1 MGSCMRV
8 SQDEWTDEQAMCRV
22 QAHEDHGAFTL
33 LVRRWQMPL
42 HRLAVRMLSDQHRAE
57 DITQEAFSRIFAR
70 RREYRPENR
79 LSTWIWR
86 ITINLCHDELRRRRR
101 RPESPLEG
109 RGSAPEDSCETNE
122 GTDRDYA
129 AASATPAEHAALA
142 DSARQVRQA
151 LRELPELYR
160 SVIILRHYEGLKFT
174 EIAAVLGIPE
184 GTVKSRMVEG
194 LARLAKSLGPLLADR
209 PVMSAQSVTPSSS
222 PPSVSVSFPVN
233 PPLFPTSLS
242 S

>member
-1 MGSCMRV
+1 MRV

-22 QAHEDHGAFTL
+22 QEHEDHSAFTL
-33 LVRRWQMPL
+33 IVRRWQMPL
-42 HRLAVRMLSDQHRAE
+42 HRLAVRMLSDEHRAE
-57 DITQEAFSRIFAR
+57 DITQEAFSRIFSR

-101 RPESPLEG
+101 RPESPLEWT
-109 RGSAPEDSCETNE
+109 GSGADDVRESGE
-122 GTDRDYA
+122 GPGLDYA
-129 AASATPAEHAALA
+129 TASATPAEHAALA

-160 SVIILRHYEGLKFT
+160 SVVILRHYEGLKFT
-174 EIAAVLGIPE
+174 EIAAVLDIPE

-209 PVMSAQSVTPSSS
+209 PVISAAPSAS
-222 PPSVSVSFPVN
+222 PSSVSVTVSFPAN
-233 PPLFPTSLS
+233 PQLFPTPLS